1 MTKIVELGEVTKDKN
16 EYTIICLKISLVVT
30 WSNLPC
36 LPWQSIFWKEIRANL
51 WWSFCYFF
59 ATKESHFS
67 RTEPP
72 FKRRRPKSHSTTIQD
87 NNNNNL
93 DKPARG
99 STTIQNNNN
108 NLDKPA
114 LGSTTFQDNN
124 NNQYNN
130 SIFCMKLW
138 DFVLPQHFSTIT
150 TNNLFAGSF
159 EILCFH
165 NNRNNKT
172 NWLSCIKF

>member
-1 MTKIVELGEVTKDKN
+1 MTKIIELGELTKNKN
-16 EYTIICLKISLVVT
+16 EYTIICLNISLVVT

-51 WWSFCYFF
+51 WWSFCYFC

-87 NNNNNL
+87 NNNNNNL

-99 STTIQNNNN
+99 STT
-108 NLDKPA
+108 
-114 LGSTTFQDNN
+114 FQDNN
-124 NNQYNN
+124 SNQYNN
-130 SIFCMKLW
+130 NIFFHEIMRFC
-138 DFVLPQHFSTIT
+138 VSTTTTINTIT
-150 TNNLFAGSF
+150 TINFVAWSF

-165 NNRNNKT
+165 NFPGK
-172 NWLSCIKF
+172 

>member
-1 MTKIVELGEVTKDKN
+1 MTKIVELGEWTKN
-16 EYTIICLKISLVVT
+16 EYTIICLNISLVVT

-87 NNNNNL
+87 NNNNL
-93 DKPARG
+93 DKPAR
-99 STTIQNNNN
+99 
-108 NLDKPA
+108 
-114 LGSTTFQDNN
+114 GSTTFQDNN

-150 TNNLFAGSF
+150 TINFFAGSF

-165 NNRNNKT
+165 NNRNNKA

>member
-1 MTKIVELGEVTKDKN
+1 MTKIVELGELTKN
-16 EYTIICLKISLVVT
+16 EYTIICLNISLVVT

-99 STTIQNNNN
+99 STT
-108 NLDKPA
+108 
-114 LGSTTFQDNN
+114 FQDSN

-130 SIFCMKLW
+130 SIFCMKFW
-138 DFVLPQHFSTIT
+138 DFVFPQHFSTTIT
-150 TNNLFAGSF
+150 TNT
-159 EILCFH
+159 I
-165 NNRNNKT
+165 KT
-172 NWLSCIKF
+172 INFVA